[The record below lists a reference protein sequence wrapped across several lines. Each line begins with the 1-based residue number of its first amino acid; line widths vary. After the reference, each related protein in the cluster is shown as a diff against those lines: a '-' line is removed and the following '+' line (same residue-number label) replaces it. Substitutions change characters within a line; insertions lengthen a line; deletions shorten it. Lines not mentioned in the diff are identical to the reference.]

1 MCRDEDFGPLLCRPE
16 CLPAKLYVSRDCD
29 ARDIYEELYYY
40 NRSESTTRNETN
52 TTWTAEKLPFW
63 KAEGGVLIDRVAF
76 HDNFTVGGDDSPHVF
91 AVENARLMVGRIV
104 SYYRPNYHIAG
115 YFGLAPGKYNLVVQ
129 AYDQGFI
136 PAPVLAYYGDG
147 PLYFG
152 GLPRDAP
159 CADWAHFP
167 TFQNKWQVH
176 FTYEWDEDEDNS
188 VYFSDEII
196 ERALKAGVLVR
207 ESNEKDVYRANC
219 STHLAALM
227 AFGDQQFEFTLP
239 SLREGGSCELTIG
252 RFRFF
257 GEIFLCCL

>member
-1 MCRDEDFGPLLCRPE
+1 MLARKTVRVARLRRSGHLRGTLLLQPLGIHH
-16 CLPAKLYVSRDCD
+16 SQ
-29 ARDIYEELYYY
+29 
-40 NRSESTTRNETN
+40 RNKHHVDGG
-52 TTWTAEKLPFW
+52 KLPFW

-91 AVENARLMVGRIV
+91 AVENARRP
-104 SYYRPNYHIAG
+104 YYDIAG

-129 AYDQGFI
+129 AYAQGHI
-136 PAPVLAYYGDG
+136 PAPVLAYYGDAT
-147 PLYFG
+147 LYFG

-167 TFQNKWQVH
+167 TFQNKWQMRMAWMQFLNLTVQVH

-196 ERALKAGVLVR
+196 ERALKAGLLVR
-207 ESNEKDVYRANC
+207 EANEKDVYRANC
-219 STHLAALM
+219 STDLTALM
-227 AFGDQQFEFTLP
+227 VFGDQQFEFTLP
-239 SLREGGSCELTIG
+239 SLQDGDSCELTIG

-257 GEIFLCCL
+257 GARNNGIVYTDTPTC